1 MFPQKR
7 QISVEPDAK
16 TYPLVEQIDPPSA
29 GPAMALVAL
38 NHTPVERKIYAAML
52 RALETSNT
60 DPNADASA
68 TAPVFTVRRVME
80 LADIPNL
87 STVRRGLEGLV
98 AKSSAERVGKLNG
111 GAKHEE
117 ENAGEV
123 NGGDGRER
131 QSNGNGSGKRE
142 QCAGY
147 RVRLPEDVIARRD
160 EIGTNTFNRGI
171 SGTDRSFERVI
182 QRIVATR
189 NLSRREAQ
197 VALCC
202 VEGLTNAEIGS
213 RLMVKEQTVKF
224 HLRHV
229 FLKFGVKR
237 RAELISRL
245 LL

>member
-7 QISVEPDAK
+7 QIIAEADSK
-16 TYPLVEQIDPPSA
+16 TYPLGEQIERPSN

-38 NHTPVERKIYAAML
+38 NHTPVERRIYTALLRELESSVKSAA
-52 RALETSNT
+52 NF
-60 DPNADASA
+60 DAESESG
-68 TAPVFTVRRVME
+68 PEVFTVRRVME
-80 LADIPNL
+80 LTDIPNL

-98 AKSSAERVGKLNG
+98 VKSSAERV
-111 GAKHEE
+111 AK
-117 ENAGEV
+117 
-123 NGGDGRER
+123 
-131 QSNGNGSGKRE
+131 SNGATNSIGAVAPETNGSGHRSSKNGARD
-142 QCAGY
+142 QCIGY
-147 RVRLPEDVIARRD
+147 RVRLPEDVIAHRD
-160 EIGTNTFNRGI
+160 ESGPNGFARGI
-171 SGTDRSFERVI
+171 TESAGNRSFERVI
-182 QRIVATR
+182 QRIVATKS
-189 NLSRREAQ
+189 LSRREAQ

-213 RLMVKEQTVKF
+213 RLLVKEQTVKF